1 MDDFDPAVDLLDV
14 LDHEDMFN
22 YSVNLEARCVVFDCG
37 WIAPIVAMFD
47 NEAEHTDEISE
58 VVYVGVKLPEIGV
71 VPLCVDDCFEDDE
84 GWHQLH

>member
-1 MDDFDPAVDLLDV
+1 MHDFDPESDPLEV
-14 LDHEDMFN
+14 LDQEDLFN

-47 NEAEHTDEISE
+47 DEAEHTDEIEE

-71 VPLCVDDCFEDDE
+71 VPLCVDDEDVD
-84 GWHQLH
+84 WSPYH